1 MDLFTEASPT
11 LASYGQRINF
21 GYRVYG
27 AGIMALGVVCLAS
40 RNFILSQLLP
50 DNFSHRIALAYVGA
64 AFTLVAGAAI
74 EWRRAMPWAA
84 AALTV
89 FYTLI
94 VLIAIDVHFMFVNY
108 AEYGT
113 YSNVAEELA
122 ITAAALILAAGSL
135 KIAAAWAQRLTRLG
149 QVIFGVCAVLFGGAH
164 FFYVN
169 LTVPLVPKFLPPSQ
183 EFWAYATGIFHIAG
197 GIAIIT
203 GVRARLAAILL
214 TAMYASFTPLVHLP
228 LLFGSPTN
236 HFYWSENAINLAL
249 TGAAWVVAD
258 SLRRRWMLT

>member
-1 MDLFTEASPT
+1 
-11 LASYGQRINF
+11 
-21 GYRVYG
+21 
-27 AGIMALGVVCLAS
+27 MALGVVCLAS

-89 FYTLI
+89 FYALI